1 MSKSASKDSIG
12 SNQAS
17 SKASPEPEE
26 VQPIKNESES
36 EQQQQETEPVPATE
50 SAEADAGKEEL
61 PECDMTCRFI
71 ISIQSESLLRHFFAQ
86 LLSLRE
92 ESLVRKRQRQ
102 LSPNA
107 GDRCGSSRRRK
118 LPWLRN

>member
-36 EQQQQETEPVPATE
+36 EQQQQEMEPEPATE
-50 SAEADAGKEEL
+50 SVEADTGKEEL
-61 PECDMTCRFI
+61 PECDMTCKFI
-71 ISIQSESLLRHFFAQ
+71 THYSKEWPLTKVMFSFFHY
-86 LLSLRE
+86 E
-92 ESLVRKRQRQ
+92 K
-102 LSPNA
+102 N
-107 GDRCGSSRRRK
+107 C
-118 LPWLRN
+118 